1 MKKYKLKSY
10 CKINLSLRVLKRP
23 DNGYHKIMSLM
34 TFCDLYDV
42 VSITKNNKMK
52 DEVSFTG
59 KFKKGIKNN
68 SNTITKTLNF
78 LRKKKYF
85 KKEYFKINVQKNIPH
100 GSGLG
105 GGSSNAANL
114 LTANMDK
121 RDQKFQTTDGFRSR
135 FSQSVPIVS
144 ETNAIING
152 YEFNYYEEVL
162 EEMITSFS
170 IYAKSV
176 NSLTGDNVRIS
187 ERLYM
192 PTNKLRGFQRG
203 KVGPIDSNDYVG
215 GNYVS
220 SVNIAATLPNV
231 VPNWQN
237 ADFSIFLDAG
247 NVWGVDYSS
256 TINDT
261 NKLRSAAVVALDW
274 HTPVGPLSFSYTGVI
289 SKASTDKTESFRF
302 NLGTTF

>member
-1 MKKYKLKSY
+1 MF
-10 CKINLSLRVLKRP
+10 LSP
-23 DNGYHKIMSLM
+23 
-34 TFCDLYDV
+34 
-42 VSITKNNKMK
+42 SITTYYESLKTDSTASSALAKQ
-52 DEVSFTG
+52 
-59 KFKKGIKNN
+59 KG
-68 SNTITKTLNF
+68 TYFDTDLNY
-78 LRKKKYF
+78 LIDY
-85 KKEYFKINVQKNIPH
+85 
-100 GSGLG
+100 
-105 GGSSNAANL
+105 
-114 LTANMDK
+114 DK
-121 RDQKFQTTDGFRSR
+121 RNQKFQTTDGFRSR
-135 FSQSVPIVS
+135 FSQSIPIVS

-152 YEFNYYEEVL
+152 YEFNHYEEIL
-162 EEMITSFS
+162 DEMVTTIS

-256 TINDT
+256 TVSDT
-261 NKLRSAAVVALDW
+261 NKLRSAAGVALDW

>member
-1 MKKYKLKSY
+1 MFISPSVTTYYESLKTDSSASSILEKQKGTY
-10 CKINLSLRVLKRP
+10 F
-23 DNGYHKIMSLM
+23 D
-34 TFCDLYDV
+34 TDLNYLID
-42 VSITKNNKMK
+42 
-52 DEVSFTG
+52 
-59 KFKKGIKNN
+59 
-68 SNTITKTLNF
+68 
-78 LRKKKYF
+78 Y
-85 KKEYFKINVQKNIPH
+85 
-100 GSGLG
+100 
-105 GGSSNAANL
+105 
-114 LTANMDK
+114 DK
-121 RDQKFQTTDGFRSR
+121 RNQKFQTTDGFRSR

-152 YEFNYYEEVL
+152 YEFNYYDEIL

-176 NSLTGDNVRIS
+176 NSLSSDNVRIS

-192 PTNKLRGFQRG
+192 PSRKLRGFQRG
-203 KVGPIDSNDYVG
+203 KVGPVDSNDYVG

-220 SVNIAATLPNV
+220 SVNLAATLPNV

-256 TINDT
+256 TVNET
-261 NKLRSAAVVALDW
+261 NKLRSAAGVSLDW
-274 HTPVGPLSFSYTGVI
+274 HTAVGPLSFSYTGVI
-289 SKASTDKTESFRF
+289 SKASTDKTETFRF